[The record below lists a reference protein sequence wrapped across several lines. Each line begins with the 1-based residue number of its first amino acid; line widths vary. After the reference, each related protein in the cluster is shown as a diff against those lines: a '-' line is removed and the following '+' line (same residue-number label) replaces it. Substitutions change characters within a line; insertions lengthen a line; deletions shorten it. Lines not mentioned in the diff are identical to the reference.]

1 MTAIR
6 ERWLKRKSF
15 IQKITIVS
23 NNTLLLCTNLKH
35 LFDHNITFLCY
46 LNEHFSKEV

>member
-1 MTAIR
+1 MTAVT
-6 ERWLKRKSF
+6 ERWLKLKSF
-15 IQKITIVS
+15 IQKIPIVS

-35 LFDHNITFLCY
+35 LFVHSIAFLCY